1 MTAISAELA
10 LAAACCR
17 RAASAQR
24 DAAVISAADAG
35 IDWSRF
41 ARVLARHR
49 ITALALDGLRQA
61 GVAPPEPVANR
72 LKSIAIRETHRSL
85 AMAAETAQLQKACDA
100 AGLPCAF
107 VKGATL
113 AALAYG
119 DAGIKKSH
127 DIDLLTTPQA
137 AVAVRALLEGRG
149 YRMTLPAD
157 LDAERFRV
165 LIDHHKEAAFVHGV
179 TGHMVDLHWRLLDQA
194 WVLPGVDV
202 ADAVRTVGLGGVA
215 VRTLP
220 DPALFAYLCVHGAA
234 HAWNRLK
241 WSADLN
247 AFLSHQSAQTIE
259 ALHVTAVAMGAG
271 RAPTMGLILCQRLY
285 GLTVSPTLAQRLK
298 RDRIAQALAD
308 NALACLNHGQGA
320 VELPLP
326 YSLPV
331 VRIKLAQ
338 LFLMPGAGHLKR
350 ELARRMNSPDDRIN
364 LGLPPALS
372 FLYLPLR
379 VPLWLMRHGRALIG
393 RR

>member
-1 MTAISAELA
+1 MSGISAELA

-17 RAASAQR
+17 RPPSAQR
-24 DAAVISAADAG
+24 NAAVIAAADG
-35 IDWSRF
+35 IDWPRF

-61 GVAPPEPVANR
+61 GVALPEAVAAR
-72 LKSIAIRETHRSL
+72 LKPIAVRETHRSL

-127 DIDLLTTPQA
+127 DIDLLTTPEA
-137 AVAVRALLEGRG
+137 AVEVRALLESRG

-157 LDAERFRV
+157 LDAARFLV
-165 LIDHHKEAAFVHGV
+165 LIEHHKEAAFVHGV

-194 WVLPGVDV
+194 WVLPGIDV
-202 ADAVRTVGLGGVA
+202 ADAVRTVDLGGVP

-220 DPALFAYLCVHGAA
+220 DPALFAYVCVHGSA

-247 AFLSHQSAQTIE
+247 AFLSHRSQDVVEHLYE
-259 ALHVTAVAMGAG
+259 AAVAMGAG
-271 RAPTMGLILCQRLY
+271 RAPAMGLILCQRLY
-285 GLTVSPTLAQRLK
+285 GLEVSPSLADVLK

-308 NALACLNHGQGA
+308 NALACLNYGQGA